1 MAQGKEFTKEEKDS
15 IVNSLQP
22 YLQMGFSRNKACQFI
37 GLTPQTLSLWV
48 QADESLLIKLTSWE
62 NVVNTVAMQNVV
74 DAINKENEMPE
85 DIRKE
90 NSWKWL
96 ERRMRDDFA
105 TKVDSDVNQKTNV
118 NISFDD
124 SFNSG
129 QDEIA

>member
-1 MAQGKEFTKEEKDS
+1 MAQGKQFTKEEKDS

-48 QADESLLIKLTSWE
+48 KADESLLIKLTSWE

-74 DAINKENEMPE
+74 EAIQRENEMPE

-124 SFNSG
+124 AFNS
-129 QDEIA
+129 

>member
-1 MAQGKEFTKEEKDS
+1 MAQGKEFTTEEKDS

-37 GLTPQTLSLWV
+37 GLAPQTLSNWV
-48 QADESLLIKLTSWE
+48 KANEALGIKLTSWE

-74 DAINKENEMPE
+74 EAINKENEMPE

-124 SFNSG
+124 AFNGEEHDS
-129 QDEIA
+129 A